1 MRYYIDTSALI
12 ALVNEKDPNHELSL
26 MVIPKEGERII
37 SDIVELELYSAFS
50 RTLKLSEE
58 ELDALVNYTV
68 LKGNCKKEELDF
80 NKLFETAKSL
90 ANITK
95 LKSLDLLHLS
105 ASILLN
111 CELITLDKELEN
123 ARDKISSYLP

>member
-1 MRYYIDTSALI
+1 MRYYIDTSVLI
-12 ALVNEKDPNHELSL
+12 AYVNEKDPNHELSL
-26 MVIPKEGERII
+26 MVVPKEGERII
-37 SDIVELELYSAFS
+37 SDIVELELYSVFS

-123 ARDKISSYLP
+123 ARNKISSYLP